1 MAQREYSVLHPALGV
16 LPRLRPR
23 TNARES
29 HPALHLQPRLSCLSD
44 GPLMHHFRYLHGR
57 LHAENVD
64 LQTLAKKHGTP
75 LYVYSKGT
83 ISDHFT
89 RLDAALERLD
99 HMVCYAVKANSN
111 LAVLAAIARLGGG
124 FDIVSGGELFRVLR
138 AGGQASKCTFAG
150 VGKTREEIE
159 FALREGIYCFNA
171 ESEAELLFINQIA
184 GEMGVKAPVAVRVNP
199 NVDAK
204 THAKITTGK
213 SENKFGI
220 DFDRIPAVYDRIAS
234 ECPNLEIRGLQMHI
248 GSQLTSVEPFVEA
261 VEKVKPLVLAIKEKH
276 GLQFFSIGG
285 GIGIVYKQS
294 LDSGSPE
301 WWSLEGNESHPLTI
315 QAYADAVVPLLED
328 LGLRILLEPGRFMV
342 GNAGVL
348 LTRVVYEKRG
358 AAKIFKIVDAA
369 MNDLIR
375 PTLYEGWHQ
384 IVPVLKTDA
393 AAGEVCDVVGPIC
406 ETGDYLAQN
415 RELPP
420 VQAGDVLAVMSAGA
434 YGFTMASNYNTR
446 PMPAEIL
453 VDGAEAHLVRERQ
466 SLEDLIR
473 GEHVPP
479 V

>member
-1 MAQREYSVLHPALGV
+1 
-16 LPRLRPR
+16 
-23 TNARES
+23 
-29 HPALHLQPRLSCLSD
+29 
-44 GPLMHHFRYLHGR
+44 MHHFRYLQGS

-64 LQTLAKKHGTP
+64 LQSLAEQHGTP
-75 LYVYSKGT
+75 LYVYSKET
-83 ISDHFT
+83 IVDHYT
-89 RLDAALERLD
+89 RLDQGLSRLD
-99 HMVCYAVKANSN
+99 HMICYAVKANSN
-111 LAVLAAIARLGGG
+111 LAVLSTIAQLGGG

-138 AGGQASKCTFAG
+138 AGGQAAKCTFAG
-150 VGKTREEIE
+150 VGKTQDEIE
-159 FALREGIYCFNA
+159 YALKEGIYCFNA
-171 ESEAELLFINQIA
+171 ESEAELRFIDQIA
-184 GEMGVKAPVAVRVNP
+184 GEMGLKAPVAVRVNP

-220 DFDRIPAVYDRIAS
+220 DFDRIEEVYEIIAK

-248 GSQLTSVEPFVEA
+248 GSQLTSVGPFVEA
-261 VEKVKPLVLAIKEKH
+261 VEKVKPLVQEMKAKY

-294 LDSGSPE
+294 LDSGSQD

-348 LTRVVYEKRG
+348 LTKVVYEKRG
-358 AAKIFKIVDAA
+358 KAKVFKIVDAA

-384 IVPVLKTDA
+384 IVPVRSK
-393 AAGEVCDVVGPIC
+393 AGAENELSDVVGPIC

-420 VQAGDVLAVMSAGA
+420 LNAGDVLAVMSAGA

-446 PMPAEIL
+446 TMPAEIL
-453 VDGAEAHLVRERQ
+453 VDGSEAYVVRERQ
-466 SLEDLIR
+466 TLEDLVR

-479 V
+479 VK

>member
-1 MAQREYSVLHPALGV
+1 
-16 LPRLRPR
+16 
-23 TNARES
+23 
-29 HPALHLQPRLSCLSD
+29 
-44 GPLMHHFRYLHGR
+44 MHHFRYLQGS

-64 LQTLAKKHGTP
+64 LQTLAEQHGTP
-75 LYVYSKGT
+75 LYVYSKET
-83 ISDHFT
+83 IVDHYT
-89 RLDAALERLD
+89 RLDSALSRLD
-99 HMVCYAVKANSN
+99 HMICYAVKANSN
-111 LAVLAAIARLGGG
+111 LAVLSTIAQLGGG

-138 AGGQASKCTFAG
+138 AGGQAAKCTFAG
-150 VGKTREEIE
+150 VGKTRDEIE
-159 FALREGIYCFNA
+159 FALKEGIYCFNA
-171 ESEAELLFINQIA
+171 ESEAELRMIDQIA
-184 GEMGVKAPVAVRVNP
+184 GEMGLKAPVAVRVNP

-220 DFDRIPAVYDRIAS
+220 DFDRIEEVYQIIAT

-248 GSQLTSVEPFVEA
+248 GSQLTLVGPFVEA
-261 VEKVKPLVLAIKEKH
+261 VEKVKPLVREMRAKY

-294 LDSGSPE
+294 LDSGHSD

-358 AAKIFKIVDAA
+358 LAKVFKIVDAA

-384 IVPVLKTDA
+384 IVPVQK
-393 AAGEVCDVVGPIC
+393 AAGVETELTDVVGPIC

-415 RELPP
+415 RDLPA
-420 VQAGDVLAVMSAGA
+420 VKSGDVLAVMSAGA

-453 VDGAEAHLVRERQ
+453 VDGAEAHVVRERQ
-466 SLEDLIR
+466 TLEDLVR

-479 V
+479 VK

>member
-1 MAQREYSVLHPALGV
+1 
-16 LPRLRPR
+16 
-23 TNARES
+23 
-29 HPALHLQPRLSCLSD
+29 
-44 GPLMHHFRYLHGR
+44 MHHFRYLQGR

-64 LQTLAKKHGTP
+64 LQSLAEQHGTP

-83 ISDHFT
+83 IVDHYT
-89 RLDAALERLD
+89 RLDRALERLD
-99 HMVCYAVKANSN
+99 HMICYAVKANSN
-111 LAVLAAIARLGGG
+111 LAVLSTIARLGGG

-138 AGGQASKCTFAG
+138 AGGQAARCTFAG

-171 ESEAELLFINQIA
+171 ESAAELRFINQIA

-220 DFDRIPAVYDRIAS
+220 DFDQIPAVYEMIAT

-248 GSQLTSVEPFVEA
+248 GSQLTSVGPFVEA
-261 VEKVKPLVLAIKEKH
+261 VAKVKPLVEEMKAKH
-276 GLQFFSIGG
+276 GLAFFSIGG
-285 GIGIVYKQS
+285 GIGIVYRQS
-294 LDSGSPE
+294 LDSGE
-301 WWSLEGNESHPLTI
+301 AQWWEETGAEAHPLTI

-358 AAKIFKIVDAA
+358 AAKVFKIVDAA

-384 IVPVLKTDA
+384 IVPLRA
-393 AAGEVCDVVGPIC
+393 AATGAEVELTDVVGPVC

-420 VQAGDVLAVMSAGA
+420 VKQGDLLAVMSAGA

-453 VDGAEAHLVRERQ
+453 VDGATAHVVRERQ
-466 SLEDLIR
+466 TLEDLVR
-473 GEHVPP
+473 GEHVPA
-479 V
+479 VEGD

>member
-1 MAQREYSVLHPALGV
+1 
-16 LPRLRPR
+16 
-23 TNARES
+23 
-29 HPALHLQPRLSCLSD
+29 
-44 GPLMHHFRYLHGR
+44 MHHFRYLQGT

-64 LQTLAKKHGTP
+64 LQSLADQHGTP
-75 LYVYSKGT
+75 LYVYSKET
-83 ISDHFT
+83 IVDHYT
-89 RLDAALERLD
+89 RLDKGLDRLD
-99 HMVCYAVKANSN
+99 HMICYAVKANSN
-111 LAVLAAIARLGGG
+111 LAVLSTIAQLGGG

-150 VGKTREEIE
+150 VGKTRDEIE
-159 FALREGIYCFNA
+159 YALKEGIYCFNA
-171 ESEAELLFINQIA
+171 ESEAELRFIDQIA

-220 DFDRIPAVYDRIAS
+220 DFDRIGEVYEIIAK

-248 GSQLTSVEPFVEA
+248 GSQLTSVGPFVEA
-261 VEKVKPLVLAIKEKH
+261 VEKVKPLVRDMKAKY

-294 LDSGSPE
+294 LDSGSQD

-348 LTRVVYEKRG
+348 LTKVVYEKRG
-358 AAKIFKIVDAA
+358 KAKVFKIVDAA

-384 IVPVLKTDA
+384 IVPVQSKP
-393 AAGEVCDVVGPIC
+393 GETMELSDVVGPIC

-420 VQAGDVLAVMSAGA
+420 LNAGDVLAVMSAGA

-446 PMPAEIL
+446 TMPAEIL
-453 VDGAEAHLVRERQ
+453 VDGSESHVVRERQ
-466 SLEDLIR
+466 TLEDLVR
-473 GEHVPP
+473 GEHLPP
-479 V
+479 VK

>member
-1 MAQREYSVLHPALGV
+1 
-16 LPRLRPR
+16 
-23 TNARES
+23 
-29 HPALHLQPRLSCLSD
+29 
-44 GPLMHHFRYLHGR
+44 MHHFRYLQGS

-64 LQTLAKKHGTP
+64 LQSLAEQHGTP
-75 LYVYSKGT
+75 LYVYSKET
-83 ISDHFT
+83 IVDHYT
-89 RLDAALERLD
+89 RLDKGLSRLD
-99 HMVCYAVKANSN
+99 HMICYAVKANSN
-111 LAVLAAIARLGGG
+111 LAVLSTIAQLGGG
-124 FDIVSGGELFRVLR
+124 FDIVSAGELFRVLR

-150 VGKTREEIE
+150 VGKTRDEIE
-159 FALREGIYCFNA
+159 YALKEGIYCFNA
-171 ESEAELLFINQIA
+171 ESEAELRFIDQIA
-184 GEMGVKAPVAVRVNP
+184 GEMGLKAPVAVRVNP

-220 DFDRIPAVYDRIAS
+220 DFDRIGEVYEIIAK

-248 GSQLTSVEPFVEA
+248 GSQLTSVAPFVEA
-261 VEKVKPLVLAIKEKH
+261 VEKVKPLVQEMKAKY

-294 LDSGSPE
+294 LDSGSQD

-348 LTRVVYEKRG
+348 LTKVVYEKRG
-358 AAKIFKIVDAA
+358 KAKVFKIVDAA

-384 IVPVLKTDA
+384 IVPVQSKP
-393 AAGEVCDVVGPIC
+393 GEENELSDVVGPIC

-420 VQAGDVLAVMSAGA
+420 LNAGDVLAVMSAGA

-446 PMPAEIL
+446 TMPAEIL
-453 VDGAEAHLVRERQ
+453 VDGSEAYVVRERQ
-466 SLEDLIR
+466 TLEDLVR

-479 V
+479 VK

>member
-1 MAQREYSVLHPALGV
+1 
-16 LPRLRPR
+16 
-23 TNARES
+23 
-29 HPALHLQPRLSCLSD
+29 
-44 GPLMHHFRYLHGR
+44 MHHFRYLQGS

-64 LQTLAKKHGTP
+64 LQSLAEQHGTP
-75 LYVYSKGT
+75 LYVYSKET
-83 ISDHFT
+83 IVDHYT
-89 RLDAALERLD
+89 RLDQGLSRLD
-99 HMVCYAVKANSN
+99 HMICYAVKANSN
-111 LAVLAAIARLGGG
+111 LAVLSTIAQLGGG

-138 AGGQASKCTFAG
+138 AGGQAAKCTFAG
-150 VGKTREEIE
+150 VGKTRDEIE
-159 FALREGIYCFNA
+159 YALKEGIYCFNA
-171 ESEAELLFINQIA
+171 ESEAELRFIDQIA
-184 GEMGVKAPVAVRVNP
+184 GEMGLKAPVAVRVNP

-220 DFDRIPAVYDRIAS
+220 DFDRIEEVYEIIAN

-248 GSQLTSVEPFVEA
+248 GSQLTSVGPFVEA
-261 VEKVKPLVLAIKEKH
+261 VEKVKPLVQEMKAKY

-294 LDSGSPE
+294 LDSGSQD

-348 LTRVVYEKRG
+348 LTKVVYEKRG
-358 AAKIFKIVDAA
+358 KAKVFKIVDAA

-384 IVPVLKTDA
+384 IVPVRSK
-393 AAGEVCDVVGPIC
+393 AGAENELSDVVGPIC

-420 VQAGDVLAVMSAGA
+420 LNAGDVLAVMSAGA

-446 PMPAEIL
+446 TMPAEIL
-453 VDGAEAHLVRERQ
+453 VDGSEAYVVRERQ
-466 SLEDLIR
+466 TLEDLVR
-473 GEHVPP
+473 GEYVPP
-479 V
+479 VK